1 MMVTAQGADHTAGN
15 IPAFECD
22 GKTTEELT
30 EASLEI
36 QTICA
41 AAALSDFAFW
51 TVRNEREH

>member
-41 AAALSDFAFW
+41 AATLSDFAFLDGP
-51 TVRNEREH
+51 